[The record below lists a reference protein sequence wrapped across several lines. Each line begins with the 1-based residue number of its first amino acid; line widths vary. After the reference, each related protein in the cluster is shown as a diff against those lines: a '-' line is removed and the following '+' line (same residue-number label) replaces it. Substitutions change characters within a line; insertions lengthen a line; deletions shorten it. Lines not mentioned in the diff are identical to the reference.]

1 MQPDSADP
9 DDDIDRKSL
18 RALRD
23 RFLALNQ
30 SRLEAL
36 RSRLPEERR
45 TFLDAVPVLLHSNHA
60 ALPGFVDFE
69 MPCGIERYAPD
80 RRALNAVRKIALS
93 LVSGTIRRASHPNSG
108 VIRDA
113 AIRRCCSNSAW

>member
-1 MQPDSADP
+1 MQPDSAYP

-45 TFLDAVPVLLHSNHA
+45 TFLDAVPVLLHGNHA

-80 RRALNAVRKIALS
+80 QRALNAVRKIALS
-93 LVSGTIRRASHPNSG
+93 FVLERFVERRTQIQALYVTPLSGD
-108 VIRDA
+108 V
-113 AIRRCCSNSAW
+113 SNSAW